1 MVELRELSI
10 RLTKRKW
17 QSYGLLLA
25 ELLTTNGRVM
35 SCSSPWALIAQTA
48 EQTLGITDDMRFLF
62 RRIAMVAEPHDGL
75 GTEVRDE

>member
-1 MVELRELSI
+1 
-10 RLTKRKW
+10 
-17 QSYGLLLA
+17 
-25 ELLTTNGRVM
+25 M

-75 GTEVRDE
+75 GTEVREE